1 MGIFPRITELRALF
15 FQMDGLSFRLNNKVY
30 RFLDIIKLKKKNPHI
45 SAKKAVNKLVTDNT
59 FIRKRTLNL
68 LLC

>member
-30 RFLDIIKLKKKNPHI
+30 RFLDMIKLKKKKKIHI
-45 SAKKAVNKLVTDNT
+45 YQQKKL
-59 FIRKRTLNL
+59 
-68 LLC
+68 